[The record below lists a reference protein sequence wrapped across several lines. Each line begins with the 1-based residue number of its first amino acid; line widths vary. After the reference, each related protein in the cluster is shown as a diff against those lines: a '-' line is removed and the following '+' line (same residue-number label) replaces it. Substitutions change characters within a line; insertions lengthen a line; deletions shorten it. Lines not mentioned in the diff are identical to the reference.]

1 MLNIILKAWLRIMLE
16 TEAEHVGI
24 HAFMYKQN
32 QSLILIGFSRVWVL
46 GKWNPDSYFKLFKIP
61 EKRGIENKVKQ
72 PNLIHEVRVEMG
84 CAHSRATQGKQPR
97 ALIPQSNT
105 LAQDTHLDFH
115 VKNTFNFNL
124 VSVNVLLGFLTL
136 QAKQIKLSQFNWVH
150 KKVIP
155 KGAEKGRIRT

>member
-1 MLNIILKAWLRIMLE
+1 MLE

-72 PNLIHEVRVEMG
+72 RHTTINIKKKRKRKGHE
-84 CAHSRATQGKQPR
+84 A
-97 ALIPQSNT
+97 
-105 LAQDTHLDFH
+105 AQKWGDEEAQW
-115 VKNTFNFNL
+115 N
-124 VSVNVLLGFLTL
+124 
-136 QAKQIKLSQFNWVH
+136 
-150 KKVIP
+150 
-155 KGAEKGRIRT
+155 